1 MFFDKLDST
10 SLEAKR
16 LIARGGKGKHVIV
29 AAEQLLGQGRS
40 GNSWHSP
47 QGNLYCS
54 LVFDHKHDLAKLS
67 QISLVTSL
75 SCFEV
80 MQELGE
86 ASEPSLFPRSFKIKW
101 PNDLLLN
108 GKKFCGILLQA
119 FSQMDAA
126 SKEIVNYLVI
136 GIGINLISSPN
147 NHINAMK
154 EYQAPFS
161 LSTPP
166 HASSQRKLGSST
178 YPSES
183 WDPNSSHKAGSSG
196 QARGKGLDPS
206 LRWDDAGRVKRF
218 QDANASN
225 QVYPT
230 TSLKEEGVR
239 YGSLNEVLHR
249 LMERFNENY
258 KLWQKK
264 GFSDIRAR
272 WIQNAHNLGAKAQI
286 KVMGERISGLF
297 KDIDEEGQMILETES
312 GVLRK
317 VITCD
322 VQFG

>member
-1 MFFDKLDST
+1 MHWLDEYSIMFFDKLDST

-16 LIARGGKGKHVIV
+16 LIAREGKGKHVIV

-47 QGNLYCS
+47 QGNLYFS

-136 GIGINLISSPN
+136 GIGINLISSPVN
-147 NHINAMK
+147 
-154 EYQAPFS
+154 QA
-161 LSTPP
+161 
-166 HASSQRKLGSST
+166 
-178 YPSES
+178 
-183 WDPNSSHKAGSSG
+183 
-196 QARGKGLDPS
+196 
-206 LRWDDAGRVKRF
+206 
-218 QDANASN
+218 
-225 QVYPT
+225 YPT
-230 TSLKEEGVR
+230 TSLKEESVR
-239 YGSLNEVLHR
+239 YDSLNEILHK

-258 KLWQKK
+258 KLWQMK
-264 GFSDIRAR
+264 GFSDIRTR

-312 GVLRK
+312 GVIRK